1 MRLKTRVQPLCI
13 RVSLSKNLVEFRRRS
28 GEKSQII
35 FSGDMCGGENT
46 ARPANVRAGSQ
57 RRTARALQSGRKP
70 LCQKVLLFDSFLTA
84 LRYALLLEKRS
95 LPSAAVRMP
104 QTMTM
109 SAQMIVVG
117 VSTLVSPRNTAV
129 KKIAQAA

>member
-1 MRLKTRVQPLCI
+1 MCERSFLYMRLKTRVQPLCI

-46 ARPANVRAGSQ
+46 ARPANVRAVRP

-70 LCQKVLLFDSFLTA
+70 FCQKRKLF
-84 LRYALLLEKRS
+84 
-95 LPSAAVRMP
+95 
-104 QTMTM
+104 
-109 SAQMIVVG
+109 
-117 VSTLVSPRNTAV
+117 
-129 KKIAQAA
+129 

>member
-1 MRLKTRVQPLCI
+1 MCERSFLYMRLKRGCRLLCT

-46 ARPANVRAGSQ
+46 ARPANVRAVRP

-70 LCQKVLLFDSFLTA
+70 FCQKRKLF
-84 LRYALLLEKRS
+84 
-95 LPSAAVRMP
+95 
-104 QTMTM
+104 
-109 SAQMIVVG
+109 
-117 VSTLVSPRNTAV
+117 
-129 KKIAQAA
+129 